1 MQFFLKLLGRAKNIH
16 FLFYLDSDTAL
27 SVASEMAVQ
36 LELVHHDVVFI
47 AEFIDFLIMKLL
59 PGWKPSDYI
68 SDGSMKPRLGDDKI
82 AIVSPSD
89 SMVTSMPAELIANEV
104 TLESLHVNSPQVGDT
119 IDCAVYQSEC
129 YCSPGPVNMDNR
141 DSQQSTVSEIAIED
155 PTTKDDKSAEFVDCP
170 MNGSLDAS
178 SGASARAG
186 NFIPVNGHLRNVGL
200 SLNDVEGQIMSLTS
214 SCSSLSLAD
223 KDIDTELKIELEA
236 IEAQYQHWF
245 LELSRM
251 REEALEATKRRWMSK
266 KKLAL
271 N

>member
-1 MQFFLKLLGRAKNIH
+1 MLGRAKNIH

-47 AEFIDFLIMKLL
+47 AEFIDFMIMKLL
-59 PGWKPSDYI
+59 PGWKPSDYLP
-68 SDGSMKPRLGDDKI
+68 DGVMIPPCGDDKMTM
-82 AIVSPSD
+82 VSPSD
-89 SMVTSMPAELIANEV
+89 SMVTSMPAELLAKQV
-104 TLESLHVNSPQVGDT
+104 TLESSHANGPQAGDT
-119 IDCAVYQSEC
+119 FDCVVYQSEC
-129 YCSPGPVNMDNR
+129 YSSPAPIDLDNR
-141 DSQQSTVSEIAIED
+141 DSQQSTVSEIVIED
-155 PTTKDDKSAEFVDCP
+155 SSAKHDKSAEFVDCP
-170 MNGSLDAS
+170 MNGSLHAS
-178 SGASARAG
+178 SGTSTGAG
-186 NFIPVNGHLRNVGL
+186 NFIPVDRHLRNVGL

-223 KDIDTELKIELEA
+223 KDIDMELKIELDS

-266 KKLAL
+266 KKLAH